1 MDGFADRPPRD
12 MRPRTAAD
20 RAKMALQILLGT
32 GLGATILIWG
42 LPALTHA
49 SWEEIGGL
57 LSQLPIQTF
66 LVGLALMFSGL
77 YCYTFTMAASLPG
90 LRHAPALIVN
100 LCGSGIANVLPL
112 GAALAAATQYGI
124 LRSWGFK
131 HRNIGTSLI
140 VTSIWNML
148 IRLMLPLVAVAWL
161 ISDTDLKLPENVVT
175 GTLIGG
181 IAAALLAVAWAAV
194 LLSPR
199 AAHSVGRTLNGV
211 AGPILKMLR
220 RDRGQNIEALASDL
234 RARIIG
240 VVRGSWLGLTVGV
253 VGFLGLYAYLYGFC
267 MQAFGIQMSW
277 ARMFACY
284 AFSRLL
290 TMVPLTPGGIGTTEV
305 GPAGLMVFF
314 GADGVSAAASVFL
327 FAVYSHLLEIVF
339 GAVFAGVW
347 ALTRT
352 RYYRL
357 QHEDGDEDPDE
368 DPVWGVDRPGSSAT
382 NPPPVTGG

>member
-1 MDGFADRPPRD
+1 
-12 MRPRTAAD
+12 
-20 RAKMALQILLGT
+20 MALQILLGT